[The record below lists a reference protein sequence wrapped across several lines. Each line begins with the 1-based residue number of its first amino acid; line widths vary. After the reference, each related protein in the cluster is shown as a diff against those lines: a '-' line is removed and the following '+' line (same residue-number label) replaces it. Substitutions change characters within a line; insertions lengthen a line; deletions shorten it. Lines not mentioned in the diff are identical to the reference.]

1 MLNVN
6 KLKLYYLFRGAMR
19 VHLVKVGLL
28 FGSLVPLVMTGIII
42 QENVIFRKNKEI
54 SATRSR
60 WSVAIVE
67 DVDSYDE
74 IICQLNKTQVFTS
87 ALGKYFPLRDKNNFS
102 YMIESIKTEV
112 DNVGAVYQ
120 PTQSLLENVKYLTGD
135 KHKRRKWDLLP
146 FVGPTL
152 LFLF

>member
-1 MLNVN
+1 
-6 KLKLYYLFRGAMR
+6 MR

-42 QENVIFRKNKEI
+42 RENVIFRKNKEI
-54 SATRSR
+54 SPTRSR

-67 DVDSYDE
+67 DFDSYDE

-87 ALGKYFPLRDKNNFS
+87 ALGKYFLIRDKNNFS

-135 KHKRRKWDLLP
+135 KHKRRKRSLLP
-146 FVGPTL
+146 FVG
-152 LFLF
+152 

>member
-1 MLNVN
+1 M
-6 KLKLYYLFRGAMR
+6 
-19 VHLVKVGLL
+19 VKVGLL

-42 QENVIFRKNKEI
+42 RENVIFRKNKEI
-54 SATRSR
+54 SPTRSR

-67 DVDSYDE
+67 DFDSYDE

-87 ALGKYFPLRDKNNFS
+87 ALGKYFLIRDKNNFS

-135 KHKRRKWDLLP
+135 KHKRRKRSLLP
-146 FVGPTL
+146 FVG
-152 LFLF
+152 

>member
-1 MLNVN
+1 
-6 KLKLYYLFRGAMR
+6 MR

-60 WSVAIVE
+60 WSVTIVE

-87 ALGKYFPLRDKNNFS
+87 ALGKYFLIRDKNNFS

-135 KHKRRKWDLLP
+135 KHMRRKRSLLP
-146 FVGPTL
+146 FVG
-152 LFLF
+152 

>member
-1 MLNVN
+1 
-6 KLKLYYLFRGAMR
+6 MR

-54 SATRSR
+54 SPTRSR

-112 DNVGAVYQ
+112 DNAGAVYQ

>member
-1 MLNVN
+1 
-6 KLKLYYLFRGAMR
+6 MR

-87 ALGKYFPLRDKNNFS
+87 ALGKYFPLRDKNNLS

-135 KHKRRKWDLLP
+135 KHKRRKWIYSLL
-146 FVGPTL
+146 
-152 LFLF
+152 

>member
-1 MLNVN
+1 
-6 KLKLYYLFRGAMR
+6 MR

-112 DNVGAVYQ
+112 DNVGAVHQ
-120 PTQSLLENVKYLTGD
+120 PTQSLLVNVKYLTGD
-135 KHKRRKWDLLP
+135 KHMRRKRSLLP
-146 FVGPTL
+146 FVG
-152 LFLF
+152 

>member
-1 MLNVN
+1 
-6 KLKLYYLFRGAMR
+6 MR

-112 DNVGAVYQ
+112 DNVGAVNQ

-135 KHKRRKWDLLP
+135 KHKRRKRSLLP
-146 FVGPTL
+146 FVG
-152 LFLF
+152 

>member
-1 MLNVN
+1 M
-6 KLKLYYLFRGAMR
+6 
-19 VHLVKVGLL
+19 VKVGLL

-42 QENVIFRKNKEI
+42 RENVIFRKNKEI
-54 SATRSR
+54 SPTRSR

-67 DVDSYDE
+67 DFDSYDE

-112 DNVGAVYQ
+112 DNVGAVHQ

-135 KHKRRKWDLLP
+135 KHMRRKRSLLP
-146 FVGPTL
+146 FVG
-152 LFLF
+152 